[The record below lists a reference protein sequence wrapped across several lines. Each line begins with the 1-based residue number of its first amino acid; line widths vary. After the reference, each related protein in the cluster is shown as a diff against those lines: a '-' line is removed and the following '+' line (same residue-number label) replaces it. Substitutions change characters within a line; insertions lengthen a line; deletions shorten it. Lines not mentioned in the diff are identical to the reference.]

1 MATAVSLRKGSTEE
15 HREFKGDLGEVTVDT
30 DIATLYVHLGNKQP
44 GTPLAKANM
53 DNVSQ
58 DDIAK
63 RGMAKL
69 DLTNISIPSEKIN
82 DVRANLSPLTYAQT
96 DGTDIHTNVPG
107 GLADTTR
114 NAAIY
119 GKALAYAD
127 LANVDK
133 SAITDKGIAQTDLD
147 NVTTETV
154 VSKLTVDNNHLYADR
169 DLNNVTTVDLATG
182 AGTLGKH
189 AGLNLAYA
197 NLSNL
202 ESLGDATK
210 TALYNNGVQLT
221 SKLVQDVD
229 IGTENDYP
237 SATAVKTKIDSIS
250 KLPGFNSRGTESYQV
265 LITSFVYA
273 YDLTNTDAGE
283 GYQVNDQLSLINPD
297 STPNGIVVN
306 VLTVET
312 DTTVGTLG
320 EIKEFEVLTTHGN
333 DLITGT
339 FDCRV
344 NLTQFVGLPSLS
356 SAEFD
361 PATIENKVYT
371 VADDFETNIDFVIG
385 IGISEPAGT
394 MIKCIN
400 TAAAEQTPVY
410 KWAIV
415 TNPSGAQFTVSSQ
428 ATGITPGI
436 NSQISWVNLQNPIT
450 IRDTQMEDE
459 TGLITV
465 VFSRTP
471 KVVKIKKLIGGEE
484 IVGTWSSFGITMT
497 FTPSVPA
504 DVLLDSWVIA
514 VDG

>member
-30 DIATLYVHLGNKQP
+30 DVATLYVHLGNKQP

-69 DLTNISIPSEKIN
+69 DLTNVSIPSEKIN
-82 DVRANLSPLTYAQT
+82 DVRANLSSLTYAQT
-96 DGTDIHTNVPG
+96 DGTNIHTNVPG

-114 NAAIY
+114 NATIY

-237 SATAVKTKIDSIS
+237 SAVAVKTKVDSIS
-250 KLPGFNSRGTESYQV
+250 KLPPFNSRGTESYQV
-265 LITSFVYA
+265 LISSFVYS
-273 YDLTNTDAGE
+273 YSIINTNNGE
-283 GYQVNDQLSLINPD
+283 GYQVNDQLSLVNPD
-297 STPNGIVVN
+297 NTPNGITIN
-306 VLTVET
+306 VLSV
-312 DTTVGTLG
+312 DTESVY
-320 EIKEFEVLTTHGN
+320 EILEFEVLTTHGN
-333 DLITGT
+333 NEINGS
-339 FDCRV
+339 FNCMV
-344 NLTQFVGLPSLS
+344 NLIQFDALPSLS
-356 SAEFD
+356 SASFD
-361 PATIENKVYT
+361 PSTIENKVYT
-371 VADDFETNIDFVIG
+371 IAEDFETNIDFVIG

-394 MIKCIN
+394 MVKCIN

-415 TNPSGAQFTVSSQ
+415 TSPSGAQFTVTSYT
-428 ATGITPGI
+428 TGVTPGI

-459 TGLITV
+459 SGIITV
-465 VFSRTP
+465 VFSRNP
-471 KVVKIKKLIGGEE
+471 SVVKIKKLIGGDE
-484 IVGTWSSFGITMT
+484 IVGVWSPFGITMT